1 MMNDIVN
8 KKEADGMNRRE
19 QLTLELREDI
29 GTAILEL
36 MRAKPLE
43 KITVDELSAKANVGR
58 ATFYRQFSSKQEAIS
73 YKLNQ
78 DWQKFIMKNKINFE
92 TTPPLDYSKKYF
104 EFLYS
109 LRDINKLLTDN
120 NCKYCIFDAM
130 RYSFENINEKTNKKE
145 YYHDHFRAYGLLG
158 LVEGWMDA
166 NYDLSVD
173 EMAKLAVEY
182 FYKV

>member
-78 DWQKFIMKNKINFE
+78 DWQKFIMKNKI
-92 TTPPLDYSKKYF
+92 
-104 EFLYS
+104 
-109 LRDINKLLTDN
+109 
-120 NCKYCIFDAM
+120 
-130 RYSFENINEKTNKKE
+130 
-145 YYHDHFRAYGLLG
+145 
-158 LVEGWMDA
+158 
-166 NYDLSVD
+166 
-173 EMAKLAVEY
+173 
-182 FYKV
+182 